1 MLEMN
6 QRHWVASAAME
17 YEGNA
22 GLEASSLTVAS
33 WNLQADRCKP
43 GHDGS
48 DRRGVE
54 ICLQQLLR
62 DKPHI
67 IVLLEMQRC
76 KRQLRKRDC
85 RYCAA
90 GRCREAHAEWADA
103 VLRENGYDGDFHR
116 ARMAQTVGLYF
127 RQDALSRAAD
137 SGRMLFCHFDARF
150 GEGMNSSK
158 GSVLAPLRHRA
169 TGLVLLAV
177 ATHLSVP
184 KLPDGVLDTSK
195 PLGELVQ
202 LRRKVEDVFVRNGG
216 ALPLIVAGDFNSV
229 PNSGGEGY
237 APPHVYERLN
247 EAGRL
252 GWGLQSAYA
261 SVLGQEPSFTAWG
274 PDFLGCIDYIFF
286 SPDAFEPLEVLGVP
300 LQPPQDEDAPP
311 SDHLLMQTRLRV
323 RQAIPEANP
332 AMGIN
337 SHRLR

>member
-1 MLEMN
+1 MLPAETN
-6 QRHWVASAAME
+6 ERHWVAKTAME
-17 YEGNA
+17 YENNPGA
-22 GLEASSLTVAS
+22 DASSFTVAS

-54 ICLQQLLR
+54 ACLQQLLR
-62 DKPHI
+62 EKPDI

-76 KRQLRKRDC
+76 KRQLRQRDC
-85 RYCAA
+85 RYCAL
-90 GRCREAHAEWADA
+90 GHCREAHAEWADA
-103 VLRENGYDGDFHR
+103 VLRQNGYDGDFHK
-116 ARMAQTVGLYF
+116 ARMVQTVGLYF
-127 RQDALSRAAD
+127 REDTLSRAE
-137 SGRMLFCHFDARF
+137 GRMLFCNFDNQF
-150 GEGMNSSK
+150 GEQGGKCWRSNTNK
-158 GSVLAPLRHRA
+158 GSVLAPLKHRA

-184 KLPDGVLDTSK
+184 KLPDGAWNTSK

-229 PNSGGEGY
+229 PSSGGEGY

-261 SVLGQEPSFTAWG
+261 SVLGQEPVFTAWG

-300 LQPPQDEDAPP
+300 SQPPQAQDAPP
-311 SDHLLMQTRLRV
+311 SDHLLMQTRLRF
-323 RQAIPEANP
+323 RRAIPEAKP
-332 AMGIN
+332 AT
-337 SHRLR
+337 